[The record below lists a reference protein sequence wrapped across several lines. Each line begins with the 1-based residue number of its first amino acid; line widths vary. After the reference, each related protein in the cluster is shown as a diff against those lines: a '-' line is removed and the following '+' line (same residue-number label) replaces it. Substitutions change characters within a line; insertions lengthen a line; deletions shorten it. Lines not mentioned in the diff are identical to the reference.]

1 MSFNQFTNLDF
12 RSLRSQI
19 KEYLRTNSNFI
30 DFDFE
35 GSNFSIL
42 IDILAYNSYITS
54 FNTNMA
60 VNESFIDSATV
71 RENVVS
77 LARNIGYVPRSR
89 RAARAVI
96 SFTVDTSSLNRQNT
110 LRTVTLKA
118 GVVALGAIRDGSFIF
133 SIPEDITVPVDRNQ
147 IASFNNIEIYE
158 GSYLTK
164 TFNSNISQPNQK
176 FIIPNSGVDSTTV
189 RVKVITNVTEEYQ
202 QLTNIFNVNS
212 QTRMYLLQEI
222 LDEKYQIIFGDGV
235 LGKQPE
241 NNSTIFVSYITTN
254 GASGN
259 GASAF
264 SFSGILRDNNN
275 NVITTGISILNTVQA
290 AENGDDI
297 ENVSNIKYL
306 APRVYSS
313 QYRAVTANDYKSLIP
328 FIFPNV
334 ETVSAYGGEEL
345 TNPEYGKV
353 YISVKPKNGD
363 FLSNSS
369 KELILNQLKN
379 YSIAGIKPELIDLKY
394 LYVELQTSVYYNKS
408 RVNNIQQLKNRVL
421 DTISSYANSS
431 DLNVFSGRFRYSK
444 LVSLIDN
451 TNNSI
456 TSNITKIKIRRN
468 LFPILNRNVSY
479 EICFGNE
486 FHVQKNNLNDGRGYN
501 IKSTGFQI
509 QQDSNL
515 LYLSDTPIS
524 ETEGIIFFF
533 KLVNSVPYVV
543 ANNVGTVNYKKG
555 EIMLNSV
562 IFTSYQGT
570 EIQIEATP
578 ESNDVIG
585 LRELY
590 LQLDTKN
597 SSVNLIE
604 DTLASGYD
612 VSGES
617 YLTTSSYS
625 QNNYVR

>member
-394 LYVELQTSVYYNKS
+394 LYVELGTSVYYNKS

-421 DTISSYANSS
+421 DTISRYANSS

-456 TSNITKIKIRRN
+456 TSNITKVKIRRN

-543 ANNVGTVNYKKG
+543 ANNVGSVNYKKG
-555 EIMLNSV
+555 EIMLNSI